1 MQFLILTL
9 NGFASCD
16 LLIKIIVKDVTAVGF
31 LHSIFV
37 KQFLLYVTEWHLNML
52 GLFILILLRDYLLK
66 YEKIA

>member
-1 MQFLILTL
+1 MMQFLILTL

-37 KQFLLYVTEWHLNML
+37 KQFLLYVTE
-52 GLFILILLRDYLLK
+52 
-66 YEKIA
+66 